1 MGLHSLARPERCRF
15 HRNSVMF
22 EADVVSRSVNRFGKA
37 KGHVNKLL
45 RVTAILMH
53 SGSFSCC
60 HRINLEN
67 SRDYPPAGTE
77 LIAAVQE
84 EQ

>member
-1 MGLHSLARPERCRF
+1 
-15 HRNSVMF
+15 MF
-22 EADVVSRSVNRFGKA
+22 ETDVASHSDNIFGKA
-37 KGHVNKLL
+37 KGHVYKLL
-45 RVTAILMH
+45 TVTAILMH

-60 HRINLEN
+60 HWINLEN

-84 EQ
+84 